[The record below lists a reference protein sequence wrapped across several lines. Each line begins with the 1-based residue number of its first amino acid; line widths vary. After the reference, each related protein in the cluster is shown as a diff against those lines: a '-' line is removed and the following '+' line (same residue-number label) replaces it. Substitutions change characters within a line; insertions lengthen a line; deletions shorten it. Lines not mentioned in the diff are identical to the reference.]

1 MLKYWLLSL
10 GTLIHSP
17 GQTWCKERTDFCKL
31 TSSYIPLITIFPLN
45 EGYLFLK
52 DPRWKIALWPVLM
65 PLTMEAPTAFLTHNQ
80 NIVFSYT
87 CSFGLANSN
96 IKSVVFYNPV
106 LQGFPQLPCRG
117 DLGCSLKPAR
127 KVYLGCIWERQ
138 ARHYSLYSG
147 TFGLALLLEN
157 GGNLS
162 CDIMLSLEPVVV
174 TLWS

>member
-1 MLKYWLLSL
+1 ML
-10 GTLIHSP
+10 
-17 GQTWCKERTDFCKL
+17 
-31 TSSYIPLITIFPLN
+31 
-45 EGYLFLK
+45 
-52 DPRWKIALWPVLM
+52 
-65 PLTMEAPTAFLTHNQ
+65 
-80 NIVFSYT
+80 
-87 CSFGLANSN
+87 SFGLANSN
-96 IKSVVFYNPV
+96 IKSEVFYNPV

-174 TLWS
+174 TLWSWPMRSYWGDVCERDVLYFFLIRYFLYLHFKCYPLSKLCLQKSPIHSPLLLLPNSPTPIPSPGIPL